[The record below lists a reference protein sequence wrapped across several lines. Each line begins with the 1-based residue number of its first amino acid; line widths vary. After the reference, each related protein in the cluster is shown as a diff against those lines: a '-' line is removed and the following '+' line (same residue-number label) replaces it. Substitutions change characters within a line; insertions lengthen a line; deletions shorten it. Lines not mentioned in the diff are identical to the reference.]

1 MITMA
6 SAAQERNFKPIM
18 PHATVISTYFHT
30 FVIGGSNAVTSFA
43 VGNAIP
49 IEMNACRCV

>member
-6 SAAQERNFKPIM
+6 SVAQEHNLKPIM

-43 VGNAIP
+43 VGNAINTHRN
-49 IEMNACRCV
+49 ECL